1 MTILE
6 NPPTRT
12 AYDYVGTPV
21 LRREDRRFL
30 TGGARYVEDIVPF
43 GLLHASV
50 VRSTVPHA
58 HIVGI
63 DTAAAAAAPGV
74 VAVLTEA
81 DFPGDELPVIP
92 TDWIPPV
99 MTHIPTR
106 YAMARG
112 TVRFVGEAIAVVVA
126 ETRALADDA
135 AALVEVTYDR
145 LPHVTDS
152 EASQLPG
159 APRLHEDFATNT
171 AFVWHMGA
179 ANDEVDAAID
189 AADVQVELRLENQ
202 RVAASSLEG
211 RVALADFNAATGK
224 LTLHSGTQNVHVVR
238 RNLSIATGIPEHQL
252 QVVAPAVGGGFGA
265 KLCLYPEDALTAI
278 AARRLGRPVK
288 WAQTRTEDFVSTSH
302 GRDHVEYVRLG
313 ATREGRIT
321 ALRVQTFANVGGY
334 ISGMGAGIP
343 CVFALMVAGCY
354 DVPVVAVDVHGCLT
368 NTTTTETYRG
378 AGRPEAAYLIERT
391 VDALAA
397 RLGADPVGI
406 RKLNF
411 IAPER
416 FPHMNGVGFTHDSG
430 EYAACLDKAL
440 ELISYDEARRLQA
453 EARAA
458 GRYVGI
464 GIGSYVEFCGFGDC
478 TFLGF
483 DRSAWEQAVVI
494 VSRAGKVSVQLGTV
508 AAGQG
513 HETTIAQIVAQQMGL
528 PIDEIDILSGDTD
541 ISSYG
546 TGTYNSRSISNAGS
560 ASQMAA
566 TKVMDKAR
574 RVAAHMLE
582 ADADDLRW
590 ENGSYSVAGSPGNSV
605 TWAQVS
611 QRAIQGNDLPEGL
624 EPTLKEMAI
633 YKPPNF
639 TSPFG
644 AHIAMVEVDPETGA
658 VEILR
663 YIAVDDC
670 GTIINPLL
678 VTGQVHGGIAQGIG
692 QTMTEKITFD
702 SDGQPT
708 SASYLEYGVPRAHQM
723 PHLETAHTV
732 TETPYNPLGAKGIGE
747 SGIIGPPPA
756 ITNAVLDA
764 LRPLGVEH
772 VDMPLTPARVW
783 AAIQGAHQ

>member
-1 MTILE
+1 MTVTE
-6 NPPTRT
+6 DRQT
-12 AYDYVGTPV
+12 AYDFIGAPV

-30 TGGARYVEDIVPF
+30 TGGARYVEDIVPH
-43 GLLHASV
+43 GLLHASI
-50 VRSTVPHA
+50 VRSTVPHGR
-58 HIVGI
+58 IVGI
-63 DTAAAAAAPGV
+63 DTTAAAAAPGV

-92 TDWIPPV
+92 TDWVPPV

-106 YAMARG
+106 HAMARG
-112 TVRFVGEAIAVVVA
+112 TVRFVGEAVAVVVA

-135 AALVEVTYDR
+135 AALVEVTYER

-152 EASQLPG
+152 EASQRPG
-159 APRLHEDFATNT
+159 APQLHEDFPGNT

-179 ANDEVDAAID
+179 ANGDVDAIID
-189 AADVQVELRLENQ
+189 ASDVTLELRLENQ
-202 RVAASSLEG
+202 RITASSMEG
-211 RVALADFNAATGK
+211 RGTIADFNSATGK
-224 LTLHSGTQNVHVVR
+224 LTLHTGTQNVHVVR

-265 KLCLYPEDALTAI
+265 KLCLYPEDALMAI
-278 AARRLGRPVK
+278 ASRRLGRPVK
-288 WAQTRTEDFVSTSH
+288 WAQTRTEDFLATSH
-302 GRDHVEYVRLG
+302 GRDHVEYVRVG
-313 ATREGRIT
+313 ASRDGRIT
-321 ALRVQTFANVGGY
+321 GLRVQTFANVGGY

-343 CVFALMVAGCY
+343 CVFALMVSGCY
-354 DVPVVAVDVHGCLT
+354 DIPAVAVDVHGCLT

-391 VDALAA
+391 IDAVAA
-397 RLGADPVGI
+397 ELGLDPVEI
-406 RKLNF
+406 RKANF
-411 IAPER
+411 IAPEK
-416 FPHMNGVGFTHDSG
+416 FPHMNPVGFTHDSG
-430 EYAACLDKAL
+430 EYAACLDTAL
-440 ELISYDEARRLQA
+440 EMIGYEEAKRLQA
-453 EARAA
+453 EARAQ

-483 DRSAWEQAVVI
+483 DRSAWEQAVIV
-494 VSRAGKVSVQLGTV
+494 VSRAGKVSVQLGIV

-528 PIDEIDILSGDTD
+528 PMEEIDVLCGDTD

-582 ADADDLRW
+582 ADPDDLRW
-590 ENGSYSVAGSPGNSV
+590 EAGAFSVVGAPGSSV
-605 TWAQVS
+605 TWAEVS

-644 AHIAMVEVDPETGA
+644 AHVAMVEVDPDTG
-658 VEILR
+658 VVDILR

-692 QTMTEKITFD
+692 QTMSEKITFD

-723 PHLETAHTV
+723 PHMETGHTV

-747 SGIIGPPPA
+747 SGVIGPPPA

-772 VDMPLTPARVW
+772 IDMPLTAPRVW
-783 AAIQGAHQ
+783 AAIQGARS